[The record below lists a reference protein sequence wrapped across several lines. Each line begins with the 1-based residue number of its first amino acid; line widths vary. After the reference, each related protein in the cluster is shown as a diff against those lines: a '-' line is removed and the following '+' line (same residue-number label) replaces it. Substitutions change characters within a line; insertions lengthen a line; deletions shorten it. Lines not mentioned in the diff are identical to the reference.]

1 MPTSTAID
9 FENSDELYLAATG
22 KDLSIVASVNWAW
35 AHRWSPIPTSW
46 PVLRDWARFR
56 GLDRDGFIFVARV
69 GARRLHFSFA
79 HTLMGKFCTDFL
91 REYPGEQLL
100 TTLNYVSCIVNSN
113 AQDVWPHLAQ
123 AAHAGHAEGIARH
136 IYLTAAYYVADVPD
150 EVLHD
155 ALNLARAMSGPDD
168 IVAAYR
174 VVSLMRRVGAYH
186 EALVACDAVNDLI
199 LTAAINPVLADHLS
213 ERLLAERNLCIE
225 LLRLTK

>member
-1 MPTSTAID
+1 MTASTAID

-22 KDLSIVASVNWAW
+22 KDLSILASVNWAW
-35 AHRWSPIPTSW
+35 TYRWSPVPTSW

-56 GLDRDGFIFVARV
+56 GLDRDGLLFVARV
-69 GARRLHFSFA
+69 GARRLHFGFA
-79 HTLMGKFCTDFL
+79 HALMGKFCTDFL

-100 TTLNYVSCIVNSN
+100 TTLNYVSCIIDQN
-113 AQDVWPHLAQ
+113 AQDVWPHLIQ

-136 IYLTAAYYVADVPD
+136 IYLSAAYYTTDVPD

-155 ALNLARAMSGPDD
+155 ALDLARSMSGPDD

-174 VVSLMRRVGAYH
+174 VVSLMRRVGTH
-186 EALVACDAVNDLI
+186 REALAACDAANELI
-199 LTAAINPVLADHLS
+199 LSAVIDPVLSDHLS